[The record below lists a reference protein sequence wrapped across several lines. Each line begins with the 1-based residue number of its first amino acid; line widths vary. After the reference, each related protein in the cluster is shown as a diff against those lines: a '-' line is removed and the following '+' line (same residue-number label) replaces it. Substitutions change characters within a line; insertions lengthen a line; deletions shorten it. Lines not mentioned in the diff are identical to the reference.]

1 LLALLFASLWVSATL
16 AQTSTAV
23 ATSNVGVIDMKR
35 IIDASPAFAQ
45 GKQRVIA
52 ELASVERKL
61 RADEAT
67 LNALKAKR
75 ESQAASLPKAELD
88 QLIRTIDASERALK
102 RGRED
107 FSQRL
112 TLRTNEV
119 VRDLDRKLGEL
130 IAEVA
135 KSKGVDAVL
144 STSATVYANP
154 RLDLTDAVIARLK
167 AQPQK

>member
-1 LLALLFASLWVSATL
+1 MLLAFCCALTF
-16 AQTSTAV
+16 AQTGGPV
-23 ATSNVGVIDMKR
+23 AGSNIGVIDMKR
-35 IIDASPAFAQ
+35 IIDASPAFAL
-45 GKQRVIA
+45 GKQRVIS
-52 ELASVERKL
+52 ELAALERKL

-67 LNALKAKR
+67 LNALKIKR

-107 FSQRL
+107 FNQRL

-167 AQPQK
+167 AQQQK